1 MKVEVY
7 MTAICPRCM
16 YISKILKD
24 LNRTHPEL
32 EIEYIDL
39 LTDFTRFT
47 KAGIK
52 VFPAIV
58 IGDDMRS
65 WLVPKRKEV
74 IEFVEQAMGLV
85 TDEA

>member
-1 MKVEVY
+1 MKVQVY

-16 YISKILKD
+16 YLSKILKEI
-24 LNRTHPEL
+24 NRTHPEL

-39 LTDFTRFT
+39 LTDFSRFT
-47 KAGIK
+47 NAGIK

-74 IEFVEQAMGLV
+74 IEFVEQATGLV
-85 TDEA
+85 PDEA

>member
-1 MKVEVY
+1 MKIQVY
-7 MTAICPRCM
+7 MTAICPRCL
-16 YISKILKD
+16 YLSKILKD

-39 LTDFTRFT
+39 LTDFSRFN

-58 IGDDMRS
+58 IGDEARA
-65 WLVPKRKEV
+65 WLVPKRDEV
-74 IEFVEQAMGLV
+74 IEFIEQEMGLI
-85 TDEA
+85 TE

>member
-1 MKVEVY
+1 MKVQVY

-16 YISKILKD
+16 YISKILKEI
-24 LNRTHPEL
+24 NRTHPEL

-47 KAGIK
+47 NAGIK

-74 IEFVEQAMGLV
+74 IEFVEQAIGLV
-85 TDEA
+85 TD